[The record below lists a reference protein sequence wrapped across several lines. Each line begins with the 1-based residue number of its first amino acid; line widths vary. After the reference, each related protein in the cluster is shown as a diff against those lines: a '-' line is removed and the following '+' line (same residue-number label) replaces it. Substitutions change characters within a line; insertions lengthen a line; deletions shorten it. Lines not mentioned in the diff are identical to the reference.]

1 MSTSDPRASIASK
14 RSTNF
19 AAPSGLAVRR
29 KSAISSD
36 DTSIL
41 QNLPDS
47 VGKDVTKALKASNAI
62 HRAATARH
70 SVLRSSV
77 ASKSAGNDDW
87 SDDSDSTFH
96 FASGL
101 VAPRASYAVRGLEDT
116 PSSSGSMQNSNRRVS
131 VLRTKGLRWR
141 KVYHTQRI
149 QVLLLIWFRD
159 IATSLKIAVRMMPDS
174 NPQPEPDPDDVS
186 ASEKLRTLISMR
198 DLNQSNASLTAME
211 VLLASRLPS
220 FRRFTLPQRTK
231 FCEVLKGKVIVFEGH
246 VSSAFY
252 FILSGKVE
260 IFKGRDDT
268 KIRLNV
274 MGKGTSFGDR
284 TMSVLN
290 DKLTASVATIEM
302 TELLQ
307 IDKRD
312 FMSIA
317 QSGSSKEMAAHA
329 EKIRQLKDFA
339 TVASEVIDKMLMYG
353 QFLTLESQYTLAT
366 QGNKT
371 PQMFWI
377 FSGVCKCLRTVQFL
391 KKHSI
396 NPEGGQLTIYS
407 PGTPVERSD
416 EIVSEVLG
424 VGDLSSGDYFPCLR
438 KPKQCQIVR
447 SVAGEPVSFDRLECA
462 RTWLEDPKHVSPVTV
477 VTGSRVEIMMIS
489 QSEFVEIAPLDVLLR
504 MFENQSVMDRPVREL
519 QEAFLQKLQW
529 EQYKRRVKDEVLGR
543 KKSMK

>member
-1 MSTSDPRASIASK
+1 MLEVVSLLRGLEKNDGGDKDETNSDPSMSTSDPRASIASK

-186 ASEKLRTLISMR
+186 ASE
-198 DLNQSNASLTAME
+198 
-211 VLLASRLPS
+211 
-220 FRRFTLPQRTK
+220 
-231 FCEVLKGKVIVFEGH
+231 KGKVIVFEGH